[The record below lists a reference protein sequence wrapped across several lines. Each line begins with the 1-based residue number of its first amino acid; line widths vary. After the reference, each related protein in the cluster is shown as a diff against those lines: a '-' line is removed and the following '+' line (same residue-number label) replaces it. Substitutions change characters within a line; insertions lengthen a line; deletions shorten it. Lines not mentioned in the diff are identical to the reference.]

1 MKVIPETP
9 VNFIYTFIVQTQWD
23 RHDRQ
28 NHKTNL
34 FSPNLI
40 NILMDFCQLV
50 EPLVVDTL
58 AILRGLLSTS

>member
-9 VNFIYTFIVQTQWD
+9 VNFISTFIVQAQWN

-28 NHKTNL
+28 NHKTNG

-40 NILMDFCQLV
+40 NILMDV
-50 EPLVVDTL
+50 
-58 AILRGLLSTS
+58 LSTS